1 MRINILMV
9 SIMLLTNINYAQT
22 SFYEIDNEIELGNYK
37 IAKSMI
43 LDKISD
49 QKITEIE
56 KYNLKMQSDILD
68 RRIIDFNRDETY
80 IKNALS
86 TYYPKLTDSQLSEW
100 ETSGEL
106 EMLIIDG
113 KKKYFRNA
121 VPNLF
126 RIYKEA
132 NKIKIQIDGVKK
144 DSLSLFLQKYLPIV
158 VDEIK
163 SDGHS
168 IAHPQKFEFTY
179 TLTVKPNIVPDGEII
194 RAWLPYP
201 RSDIKRQNNVQFKSA
216 SESTYVISPDKNV
229 HKSIYFEKVSNKDEP
244 TIFEYQVSYTGYNQ
258 WHNIDNLKIKPYNK
272 NSVLY
277 KTYTSERERH
287 VLFTPEIENL
297 SKEIL
302 GPKKDPK
309 KIVRL
314 FYEWIGENIPWASA
328 LEYSTIPNIPSY
340 SINNMKGDCGI
351 KALLFITLCRYNG
364 IPAKWQSGWMLHPGN
379 KNLHDWAE
387 VYFEGVGWIP
397 VDTSFNNQD
406 ISEKSAKE
414 FFLSG
419 IDAYHMIVNEDFS
432 GEFFPA
438 KTHQRSETV
447 DFQRGEVEWKGG
459 NLYFNNWNYHM
470 EVEHLD

>member
-9 SIMLLTNINYAQT
+9 SIMLLTNTTYAQT
-22 SFYEIDNEIELGNYK
+22 SFSEIDNEIELGNYNK
-37 IAKSMI
+37 AKSMI
-43 LDKISD
+43 LDKIFN
-49 QKITEIE
+49 QKITDIE

-86 TYYPKLTDSQLSEW
+86 KYYPKLTDRQLSQW

-126 RIYKEA
+126 RINKEA

-144 DSLSLFLQKYLPIV
+144 DSLNQFLQKYLPIV
-158 VDEIK
+158 IDEIK
-163 SDGHS
+163 SDGHL
-168 IAHPQKFEFTY
+168 IAHPQKFELTY
-179 TLTVKPNIVPDGEII
+179 TLTVKPNVIPEGGII

-229 HKSIYFEKVSNKDEP
+229 HKSIYFEKISKKDEP

-258 WHNIDNLKIKPYNK
+258 WYNIENLKIKPYIK

-277 KTYTSERERH
+277 KTYTSEREKH

-302 GPKKDPK
+302 GSKKDPR

-340 SINNMKGDCGI
+340 SIKNMKGDCGI

-379 KNLHDWAE
+379 KNLHDWCE
-387 VYFEGVGWIP
+387 VYFEGIGWIP
-397 VDTSFNNQD
+397 IDTSFNNQD
-406 ISEKSAKE
+406 INEKSARE

-432 GEFFPA
+432 REFFPA
-438 KTHQRSETV
+438 KIYPRSETV

-459 NLYFNNWNYHM
+459 NLYFNNWDYHM